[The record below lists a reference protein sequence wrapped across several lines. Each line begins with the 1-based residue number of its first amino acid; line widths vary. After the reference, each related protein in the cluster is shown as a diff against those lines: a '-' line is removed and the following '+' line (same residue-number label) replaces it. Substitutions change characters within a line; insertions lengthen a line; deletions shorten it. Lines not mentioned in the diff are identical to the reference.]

1 MWHKRA
7 RGVCASQYA
16 LRSESSKSGAIE
28 SAVLSILSR
37 VFFMGLAYLPY
48 ILAIKSSSR
57 LET

>member
-1 MWHKRA
+1 MWRKRA

-16 LRSESSKSGAIE
+16 LMSESSKNGAIE
-28 SAVLSILSR
+28 NAVLFILSG